1 MCKKIR
7 SSGCSSI
14 ITFVTS
20 NLKVNVKRFD
30 VVAFVAASIVFGI
43 GDDDTETVEVAKST
57 NLASGE
63 NRAVG

>member
-1 MCKKIR
+1 M
-7 SSGCSSI
+7 
-14 ITFVTS
+14 
-20 NLKVNVKRFD
+20 KRFG